1 MTHTSLMNHINTI
14 HLRSIHHSKFDADW
28 HSTLHSHAFTELF
41 YVIRGTGRFI
51 FQDNTTINVREDDLV
66 LVNPNILHTEF
77 SDSHDPLEYIV
88 VAIDGIEFVSEYEND
103 GFSVH
108 NYYEYK
114 HEVLYFLKSLVTET
128 RLKEPYHE
136 MIVDLH
142 LKSLIISIVR
152 RTILNLTVVVNRED
166 VNNDCIFIENYINK
180 NFRDS
185 ITLDKLAELT
195 FLNKYYISHIFKKHS
210 GMSPIDFVL
219 NKRITEAKRL
229 LESTDYSI
237 SQISAIVGFSS
248 PSYFSQFFKKEIGM
262 GPRKYKDTFQPK

>member
-1 MTHTSLMNHINTI
+1 
-14 HLRSIHHSKFDADW
+14 
-28 HSTLHSHAFTELF
+28 
-41 YVIRGTGRFI
+41 
-51 FQDNTTINVREDDLV
+51 
-66 LVNPNILHTEF
+66 
-77 SDSHDPLEYIV
+77 
-88 VAIDGIEFVSEYEND
+88 
-103 GFSVH
+103 
-108 NYYEYK
+108 
-114 HEVLYFLKSLVTET
+114 
-128 RLKEPYHE
+128 

-185 ITLDKLAELT
+185 ITPDKLAELT

-262 GPRKYKDTFQPK
+262 SPRKYKDTFQSN